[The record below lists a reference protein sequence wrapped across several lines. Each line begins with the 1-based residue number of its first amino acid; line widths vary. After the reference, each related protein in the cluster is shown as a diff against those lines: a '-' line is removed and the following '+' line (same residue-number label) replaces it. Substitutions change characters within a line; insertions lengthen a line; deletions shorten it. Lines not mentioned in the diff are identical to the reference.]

1 MTLLQTKAQL
11 NSREIEVG
19 QLGTT
24 CTISLEWYPKDANQ
38 THYQWYENGQ
48 KCLGRTCEMNTHS
61 IPLKYWGN
69 CLVFID
75 RFYTKIAIDDRP

>member
-38 THYQWYENGQ
+38 THYQ
-48 KCLGRTCEMNTHS
+48 
-61 IPLKYWGN
+61 
-69 CLVFID
+69 
-75 RFYTKIAIDDRP
+75 